1 MGKAATT
8 KTEKKKAD
16 EATAGPAT
24 AYQVMMQDEYDNL
37 YLLGLY
43 ASLDDAIPDVNG
55 FIEAY
60 DGAKPL
66 APGDLMEYAGTFG
79 PCFDREVE
87 WEDEDECPGR
97 IMVRGFA
104 FDAADLAGEADK
116 IAARH
121 KED

>member
-1 MGKAATT
+1 MEKTAKAKTKRKIDGEKAA
-8 KTEKKKAD
+8 
-16 EATAGPAT
+16 PT

-55 FIEAY
+55 FIEGY

-66 APGDLMEYAGTFG
+66 APGDLAEYASTFG
-79 PCFDREVE
+79 SCFDREVE
-87 WEDEDECPGR
+87 WEDEDECPGC

-104 FDAADLAGEADK
+104 LDAADLAKRAGE
-116 IAARH
+116 IAAMR

>member
-1 MGKAATT
+1 MERE
-8 KTEKKKAD
+8 KTETEKARRED
-16 EATAGPAT
+16 ERGRAAPT

-55 FIEAY
+55 FIEGY

-66 APGDLMEYAGTFG
+66 APGELSEYAGTFG
-79 PCFDREVE
+79 SCFDREVE
-87 WEDEDECPGR
+87 WEDPDECPGCV
-97 IMVRGFA
+97 MVRGFA
-104 FDAADLAGEADK
+104 LDAAELAGRAGE
-116 IAARH
+116 IAATH

>member
-1 MGKAATT
+1 MGKAATP
-8 KTEKKKAD
+8 KTEKKKVD
-16 EATAGPAT
+16 ERRAEPAT

-55 FIEAY
+55 FIEGY
-60 DGAKPL
+60 DGAKPFG
-66 APGDLMEYAGTFG
+66 PGDLAEYAGTFG

-87 WEDEDECPGR
+87 WDDEDECPGCV
-97 IMVRGFA
+97 MVRGFA
-104 FDAADLAGEADK
+104 LDAAELAGEAKK

-121 KED
+121 KEN